1 MLTAVQVISQPYAT
15 LNNGVKI
22 PLIGLGTFKS
32 EDTGMDEVVHAALRA
47 GFRHIDAAQ
56 HYLNEP
62 AIGVAL
68 EKAFKAQVCAR
79 EEVFITSKL
88 W

>member
-1 MLTAVQVISQPYAT
+1 MS
-15 LNNGVKI
+15 I

-32 EDTGMDEVVHAALRA
+32 EDTGMDEAVHAALRA

-62 AIGVAL
+62 AIGIAL
-68 EKAFKAQVCAR
+68 EKAFKDKLCDR

-88 W
+88 WWVNMSCLCGCAC